1 MKRWMMNSMCAAA
14 LAALAGSASAQA
26 LKAEI
31 PFAFRA
37 GGVLMA
43 PGTYDV
49 VQDKLNASQYFR
61 LHNRDTNQSVLL
73 GMYTRRDPP
82 KAWVVAGAPTLSFE
96 CAGARC
102 VIRQIWTGYEP
113 AFQFLGPKPAGDEP
127 IRTAE
132 IRLTRAAD

>member
-1 MKRWMMNSMCAAA
+1 MFAAAA

-73 GMYTRRDPP
+73 GSYIRRDAP
-82 KAWVVAGAPTLSFE
+82 KAWVAAGAPTLSFE
-96 CAGARC
+96 CAGGRC
-102 VIRQIWTGYEP
+102 AIRQIWTGYEP
-113 AFQFLGPKPAGDEP
+113 AFQFSGPKPGGDEP
-127 IRTAE
+127 VRIAE
-132 IRLTRAAD
+132 IRMTRAAD